1 MPIVAGIR
9 VPREQILHLAAVLTR
24 NGLDH
29 TSRILLEAIT
39 NGHEF
44 VALAMDDREAILAV
58 LEHPQTDEL
67 LELRTALFDELNWRR
82 RLIGGVRLPQRS
94 PYANH
99 G

>member
-24 NGLDH
+24 NGFDH

-44 VALAMDDREAILAV
+44 VALATDDREAILAV

-82 RLIGGVRLPQRS
+82 RLFGGVRLPQRS